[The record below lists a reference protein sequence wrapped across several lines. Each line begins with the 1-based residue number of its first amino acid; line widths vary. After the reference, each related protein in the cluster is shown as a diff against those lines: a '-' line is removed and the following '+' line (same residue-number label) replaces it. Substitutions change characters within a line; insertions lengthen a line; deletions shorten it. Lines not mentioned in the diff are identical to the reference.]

1 MVTLFSVIGQYGMK
15 KAAGG
20 KAATELLSK
29 NEVLS
34 TELAPILSHISTNLE
49 KIPLRELAIMLQ
61 GIA

>member
-1 MVTLFSVIGQYGMK
+1 MK

-34 TELAPILSHISTNLE
+34 IELAPILSHISTNLE